1 MQSRIDELHQEIAK
15 AKTDFKNLH
24 GEKNNLLRQRESK
37 ENDKNSWQQRCVE
50 LQMLKFGREIDL
62 DELEAYSDRTKEME
76 MESILETE
84 RERFEKESAKLT
96 KQVNQAKERLM
107 EVCYLRVS
115 FTSLNLPSY
124 DVQVTKENTK
134 LLEEVAKLTDLKMK
148 IAHELNAPGQNI
160 APPKAADDAREI
172 EERNRIKAYVN
183 FQATELNSLRTE
195 LNMLK
200 RKEAPILS
208 ASAPLPPIR
217 SQSAGG
223 DVTLPPIP
231 TNKRSK

>member
-1 MQSRIDELHQEIAK
+1 MQSRIDELYQEIAK

-107 EVCYLRVS
+107 EVCYSRVS
-115 FTSLNLPSY
+115 FTSLI
-124 DVQVTKENTK
+124 
-134 LLEEVAKLTDLKMK
+134 LTSND
-148 IAHELNAPGQNI
+148 G
-160 APPKAADDAREI
+160 
-172 EERNRIKAYVN
+172 
-183 FQATELNSLRTE
+183 
-195 LNMLK
+195 
-200 RKEAPILS
+200 
-208 ASAPLPPIR
+208 
-217 SQSAGG
+217 
-223 DVTLPPIP
+223 
-231 TNKRSK
+231 

>member
-1 MQSRIDELHQEIAK
+1 MQSRIDELYQEIAK

-115 FTSLNLPSY
+115 FTSSLLQMMVRLLKRIPSY
-124 DVQVTKENTK
+124 W
-134 LLEEVAKLTDLKMK
+134 
-148 IAHELNAPGQNI
+148 
-160 APPKAADDAREI
+160 R
-172 EERNRIKAYVN
+172 
-183 FQATELNSLRTE
+183 
-195 LNMLK
+195 
-200 RKEAPILS
+200 
-208 ASAPLPPIR
+208 R
-217 SQSAGG
+217 SQ
-223 DVTLPPIP
+223 
-231 TNKRSK
+231 N